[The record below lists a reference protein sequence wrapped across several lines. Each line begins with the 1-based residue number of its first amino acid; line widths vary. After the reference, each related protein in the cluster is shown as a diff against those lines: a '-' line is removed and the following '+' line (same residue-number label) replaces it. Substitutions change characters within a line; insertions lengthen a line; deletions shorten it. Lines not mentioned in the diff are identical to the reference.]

1 MELAKILLT
10 AKSTH
15 LNMMMHSCGSIV
27 EIIDDVIAAGMD
39 ILDPIRVSAEDMDI
53 NAMNIRFGD

>member
-15 LNMMMHSCGSIV
+15 LKMMMHSCGSIV
-27 EIIDDVIAAGMD
+27 EIIDHVIAAGMD
-39 ILDPIRVSAEDMDI
+39 ILDPIRVSAENMDI